1 MKKVSVKSVAR
12 RQASADKLLR
22 RGTVD
27 AITKDLPKGTSSV
40 TAVPTADSFTNFA
53 FKMGIG
59 ADNPLTSAGYGF
71 NPITRVRTML
81 EWIHRGSW
89 LGGVVIDVVAE
100 DMTRA
105 GITLEADDLD
115 PDARER
121 IDEAAVALQ
130 VWKSLC
136 SAIKWARLYGGAI
149 AVFMVE
155 GQNMETPLRI
165 NTIAKGQF
173 KGLLVLDRWTVDPSL
188 NDLVTEFGP
197 NLGKPKFYKVQN
209 DAQALR
215 NMKIHYS
222 RVIRL
227 EGIELPYWQKVMEN
241 LWGESVLERL
251 YDRMIAFDSAT
262 TGAAQLV
269 YKAYLRTYKID
280 GLRENIAAGGPQLE
294 GLVRYTEMIR
304 RFQSIEGMTLLDR
317 DDEMEAMQTTAF
329 SGLSDALTQF
339 AQQLSGAT
347 GIPLVRLF
355 GQSPSGFNS
364 GDTDLRNYYDKINK
378 EQSTELTPGVT
389 TLYRCL
395 GQTVGSPLKDTGVRL
410 KFNSLWQLDDKE
422 KAEIA
427 NSTAEA
433 VSKAADGGLISQA
446 TSMRELQ
453 TSSRITGIFTH
464 ITDKDIKA
472 ADEEL
477 PPSASEAMEEQQANE
492 AEAALASGEAEMPEG
507 EADPTKP
514 KPKEKPDSSKK
525 PEPSK
530 KPEKKAEKKK
540 KDA

>member
-1 MKKVSVKSVAR
+1 MTNKRVSVKGLAR
-12 RQASADKLLR
+12 SQASADKR
-22 RGTVD
+22 MRKGAVD
-27 AITKDLPKGTSSV
+27 AITKGLPKGTSSV
-40 TAVPTADSFTNFA
+40 VAVPTADSFTNFA

-121 IDEAAVALQ
+121 IDEAAVSLT
-130 VWKSLC
+130 VWKQLC
-136 SAIKWARLYGGAI
+136 SAIKWARLYGGCL

-155 GQNMETPLRI
+155 GQQMDTPLRV
-165 NTIAKGQF
+165 NTIGKGQF

-188 NDLVTEFGP
+188 NDLVTELGP
-197 NLGKPKFYKVQN
+197 NLGKPKYYRVQN

-215 NMKIHYS
+215 NQRIHYS

-280 GLRENIAAGGPQLE
+280 GLRENIAAGGPQLD

-304 RFQSIEGMTLLDR
+304 RFQSIEGMTLLDK

-395 GQTVGSPLKDTGVRL
+395 GQTVGSPLKDTGMRI

-422 KAEIA
+422 KAEVA
-427 NSTAEA
+427 NSTADA
-433 VSKAADGGLISQA
+433 VSKAADAGLLSQA
-446 TSMRELQ
+446 GSMKELQ
-453 TSSRITGIFTH
+453 ISSKITGIFTS
-464 ITDKDIKA
+464 ITDEEIKA

-477 PPSASEAMEEQQANE
+477 PPSASEAMEEQQAVE
-492 AEAALASGEAEMPEG
+492 AAGALASGEAEMPEG
-507 EADPTKP
+507 EEDPTKP
-514 KPKEKPDSSKK
+514 KKPDPAAKK
-525 PEPSK
+525 E
-530 KPEKKAEKKK
+530 
-540 KDA
+540 D

>member
-1 MKKVSVKSVAR
+1 MSSKVSVKSVAR
-12 RQASADKLLR
+12 RQSSADKALR

-27 AITKDLPKGTSSV
+27 AITKGLPKGSSSV
-40 TAVPTADSFTNFA
+40 VGVPTADSFTNFA

-71 NPITRVRTML
+71 NPITRVRTLL
-81 EWIHRGSW
+81 EWVHRGSW
-89 LGGVVIDVVAE
+89 LGGVVVDVVAE

-121 IDEAAVALQ
+121 IDEAAVALT
-130 VWKSLC
+130 VWKQLC
-136 SAIKWARLYGGAI
+136 SAIKWARLYGGSI
-149 AVFMVE
+149 AVLMVE
-155 GQNMETPLRI
+155 GQQMDTPLRI
-165 NTIAKGQF
+165 NTIGKGQF

-197 NLGKPKFYKVQN
+197 NLGKPKFYRVQN

-215 NMKIHYS
+215 NMKIHYT

-280 GLRENIAAGGPQLE
+280 GLRENIAAGGPQLD
-294 GLVRYTEMIR
+294 GLVKYTEMIR
-304 RFQSIEGMTLLDR
+304 RFQSIEGMTLLDK
-317 DDEMEAMQTTAF
+317 DDEMDVMQTTAF

-355 GQSPSGFNS
+355 GQSPSGFNG

-395 GQTVGSPLKDTGVRL
+395 GQTVGAPLKDTGVRV

-427 NSTAEA
+427 NSTADA

-446 TSMRELQ
+446 TSMKELQ
-453 TSSRITGIFTH
+453 TSSRVTGIFTH
-464 ITDKDIKA
+464 ITDEDIEA

-492 AEAALASGEAEMPEG
+492 AEAALASGEAELPPG
-507 EADPTKP
+507 EEDPTKG
-514 KPKEKPDSSKK
+514 KK
-525 PEPSK
+525 PEPASK
-530 KPEKKAEKKK
+530 G
-540 KDA
+540 KDD